1 MIIRIK
7 WKNDIMWPLL
17 IIFMVRFYTE
27 NYQLAFILDVIWMMT
42 MIFKNGKI
50 AFHLPRVKGML
61 LFVAMIVISAYI
73 GGLSNDVR
81 DIVKDVFYVAQTL
94 VIIMI
99 GYQCYY
105 LKKTKDVKKTLYIAG
120 LGMAIFSV
128 GRVILNITQITD
140 MHSIRE
146 ISSREVY
153 EVAFILC
160 ILLADKLVMNRV
172 IFTNTIDWVAAA
184 LMLLNVILSMGRAQ
198 IVSMF
203 AMIVAMLIFNV
214 LIGKNRAGRL
224 VKLSISV
231 AILVII
237 SFLLY
242 LALPQN
248 IQDEFND
255 KMTVSFNEISSDE
268 DYDGYMKAIQHWR
281 GFEIEQAK
289 IQWEKAPVWQKI
301 LGEGL
306 GTYIQVKYIPSE
318 FTEDMHRGKSIALL
332 HNAYYTLLIKGGLL
346 GTFSLIWLYI
356 SNIIPFFKVKNYY
369 LKRETIVM
377 AMITV
382 GMMIM
387 SYIVNGN
394 FGFRT
399 WIAWGIMIGWINA
412 EIRAF
417 KKNGV
422 Y

>member
-99 GYQCYY
+99 GCQCYY

>member
-184 LMLLNVILSMGRAQ
+184 LMILNDILSMGREQ
-198 IVSMF
+198 IESMI
-203 AMIVAMLIFNV
+203 AMIVAMLTFNV

>member
-105 LKKTKDVKKTLYIAG
+105 LKETKDVKKTLYIAG

>member
-203 AMIVAMLIFNV
+203 AMIVAMLTFNV

>member
-172 IFTNTIDWVAAA
+172 IFTNTIDWVAAV

>member
-237 SFLLY
+237 SFLPY

>member
-1 MIIRIK
+1 
-7 WKNDIMWPLL
+7 MWPLL

-105 LKKTKDVKKTLYIAG
+105 LKKTKDIKKTLYIAG

-318 FTEDMHRGKSIALL
+318 FTEDMHRGKSIAFL

-394 FGFRT
+394 FGSGR
-399 WIAWGIMIGWINA
+399 GLPG
-412 EIRAF
+412 E
-417 KKNGV
+417 
-422 Y
+422 

>member
-105 LKKTKDVKKTLYIAG
+105 LKKTKDIKKTLYIAG

>member
-394 FGFRT
+394 F
-399 WIAWGIMIGWINA
+399 
-412 EIRAF
+412 
-417 KKNGV
+417 
-422 Y
+422 

>member
-61 LFVAMIVISAYI
+61 LFVVMIVISAYI

>member
-50 AFHLPRVKGML
+50 AFHLPRVNGML

-172 IFTNTIDWVAAA
+172 IFTNTIDWIAAA

-203 AMIVAMLIFNV
+203 AMIVAMLTFNV
-214 LIGKNRAGRL
+214 LIGKNRASRL

-377 AMITV
+377 VMITI

>member
-105 LKKTKDVKKTLYIAG
+105 LKKTKDIKKTLYIAG

-203 AMIVAMLIFNV
+203 AMIVAMLTFNV

>member
-289 IQWEKAPVWQKI
+289 IQWEKALVWQKI

>member
-1 MIIRIK
+1 
-7 WKNDIMWPLL
+7 
-17 IIFMVRFYTE
+17 
-27 NYQLAFILDVIWMMT
+27 
-42 MIFKNGKI
+42 
-50 AFHLPRVKGML
+50 
-61 LFVAMIVISAYI
+61 
-73 GGLSNDVR
+73 
-81 DIVKDVFYVAQTL
+81 
-94 VIIMI
+94 
-99 GYQCYY
+99 
-105 LKKTKDVKKTLYIAG
+105 
-120 LGMAIFSV
+120 
-128 GRVILNITQITD
+128 
-140 MHSIRE
+140 
-146 ISSREVY
+146 
-153 EVAFILC
+153 
-160 ILLADKLVMNRV
+160 
-172 IFTNTIDWVAAA
+172 
-184 LMLLNVILSMGRAQ
+184 
-198 IVSMF
+198 
-203 AMIVAMLIFNV
+203 MIVAMLIFNV